1 MFKKRMGFLGLGL
14 ILFLAGAR
22 PVLAQPLKIGYTNI
36 ELIVGLMPEAKQM
49 QGALATHERKLMEQ
63 INIKKQ
69 YFESLVSEFR
79 EKKERGEIKPE
90 EEQKKIE
97 EIQRLESE
105 IQKFVEDSERS
116 FTKKKE
122 EMLEPILEKLQ
133 KTIDEVAS
141 ENGLTYVFNSG
152 ISGSSIILK
161 GPKSDN
167 ITLKVLDKLS
177 IEVPAEVREQLTKN
191 TD

>member
-1 MFKKRMGFLGLGL
+1 MFKKRMGFMGLLL

-79 EKKERGEIKPE
+79 EKKERGEFKPE

-116 FTKKKE
+116 FNKKKE

-133 KTIDEVAS
+133 KTIDEVAT

-167 ITLKVLDKLS
+167 ITLKVLDKLR
-177 IEVPAEVREQLTKN
+177 IEVPAEMREQLTKN

>member
-1 MFKKRMGFLGLGL
+1 MFKKLLGFTGLGL
-14 ILFLAGAR
+14 ILILLGANAAR
-22 PVLAQPLKIGYTNI
+22 AQSLKIGYTNI

-79 EKKERGEIKPE
+79 EKKERGEIKLD

-105 IQKFVEDSERS
+105 IQKFVEESERS
-116 FTKKKE
+116 FNKKKE

-133 KTIDEVAS
+133 KVIDEVAN

-167 ITLKVLDKLS
+167 ITLKVLDKLK
-177 IEVPAEVREQLTKN
+177 IEVPTEVREQLTKN